1 MSPLLVTAALIR
13 NGNRILVTRRP
24 DHCRHGGLWEF
35 PGGKMETGESPD
47 GALRRELL
55 EELDLPVAV
64 EGIFDVVF
72 HRYPWGAV
80 LILVYH
86 CRPEH
91 FRIRNLQVA
100 EHRWCRASEMADLP
114 FLPADIPLVNRLREL
129 EEG

>member
-35 PGGKMETGESPD
+35 PGGKMEAGESPN

-55 EELDLPVAV
+55 EELDLPVVV
-64 EGIFDVVF
+64 EGRFDVVF

-80 LILVYH
+80 LTLYYL

-91 FRIRNLQVA
+91 FRIRNLQVV